1 MLNVKLIW
9 DQPLS
14 TYAKSFEK
22 LTFLTSWYPR
32 VRVRIGGV
40 RNLSFSK
47 NFAYVLNGWP
57 LSRITRITGKRH
69 ASNIKTLTNFLVWFL
84 YFLPFHHLFQ
94 FAKWSNLAKSPRPPP
109 TAPSWFLQACDTAVT
124 MVNSSKG
131 RAAYQFLYTM
141 RHNDPR
147 GCGDYY

>member
-1 MLNVKLIW
+1 MGSTIKYVCKIFRKTNISNVLI
-9 DQPLS
+9 P
-14 TYAKSFEK
+14 TRTCAY
-22 LTFLTSWYPR
+22 R
-32 VRVRIGGV
+32 GV

-84 YFLPFHHLFQ
+84 HFLPFHHLFQ